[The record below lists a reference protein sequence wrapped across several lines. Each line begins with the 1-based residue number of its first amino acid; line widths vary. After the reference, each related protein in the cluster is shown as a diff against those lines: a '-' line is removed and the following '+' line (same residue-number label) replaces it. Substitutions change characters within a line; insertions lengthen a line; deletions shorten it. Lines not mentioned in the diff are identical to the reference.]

1 MGGVFMRRVMY
12 VEFKGQGLAG
22 HGRIGWVEMTKS
34 GRSFRYQGN
43 ELLKTKRGYKY
54 NCIVRETGDHY
65 WVSGPKK
72 RGGDRLYGGIVEID
86 EDAREEYWLRIRNLP
101 ENVHLTK
108 YRG

>member
-1 MGGVFMRRVMY
+1 MRRVMY

-22 HGRIGWVEMTKS
+22 PGRIGWVEMTKS
-34 GRSFRYQGN
+34 GRSFRYQGK
-43 ELLKTKRGYKY
+43 ELLKTKSGYKY
-54 NCIVRETGDHY
+54 NCIDIETGEHY

-101 ENVHLTK
+101 ENVHLRTD
-108 YRG
+108 RG